1 MPRKQLQGI
10 LFFYGMEQA
19 PRNWYAIKVFFNRV
33 FEMEAL
39 LECVP
44 DTETYLPVDRLQ
56 LKGQAHSLARKR
68 IAEKKEEARKYVQEG
83 PFIYERVPMITS
95 LIFVHAPAEQLPE
108 IENCM
113 LDRNL
118 IDKRGFIYR
127 SADRQAYAVIPEK
140 QMTSFRLV
148 TSKGSGGLEFFS
160 ADDISRFKQGSR
172 VRVKEGPFQGAEG
185 YVRRFRRE
193 RRLLVGVE
201 GIVAVATSFIPP
213 ELLEIVEE

>member
-1 MPRKQLQGI
+1 
-10 LFFYGMEQA
+10 MEQA
-19 PRNWYAIKVFFNRV
+19 PRNWYALKVFFNRV

-44 DTETYLPVDRLQ
+44 DTETYLPVDRVQ

-68 IAEKKEEARKYVQEG
+68 IAEEKPEARKYIQEG

-95 LIFVHAPAEQLPE
+95 LIFVHAPAERLKE
-108 IENCM
+108 IENA
-113 LDRNL
+113 LLANNL
-118 IDKRGFIYR
+118 LDKRGFIYK
-127 SADRQAYAVIPEK
+127 SADRQSYAVIPEK

-148 TSKGSGGLEFFS
+148 TSKGSTGLDFFS
-160 ADDISRFKQGSR
+160 ADDITRFKQGDK

-185 YVRRFRRE
+185 YIKRFRRE

-213 ELLEIVEE
+213 ELLEIVPE